1 MTAPFC
7 KDCRHCRTSF
17 LDFVF
22 FFFKRFEFAKCH
34 APQELKIDLV
44 SGTLVPVNE
53 WGSVN
58 YCSVQRMFDSG
69 CGPSGKWFEARK

>member
-7 KDCRHCRTSF
+7 KDCRHCRTVVLFF
-17 LDFVF
+17 LQ
-22 FFFKRFEFAKCH
+22 RFDLAKCH
-34 APQELKIDLV
+34 APQGLMIDLV
-44 SGTLVPVNE
+44 SGTLVPVKE
-53 WGSVN
+53 EN

>member
-17 LDFVF
+17 LEFVF

-44 SGTLVPVNE
+44 SGTLVPV
-53 WGSVN
+53 SDVN
-58 YCSVQRMFDSG
+58 YCSVQRMFDG